1 MEKYDKGSLFMIS
14 EEIILSKDRVECLVN
29 TLARMLQIESL
40 ELVKIRFTEDTILTV
55 PLCKTQEMKR

>member
-1 MEKYDKGSLFMIS
+1 MIS